1 MGRIAQLGERSP
13 YKAEVTGSSPVPPTT
28 LAPYRGAADGAGSVD
43 PRATPRPV
51 GLPVRKLPLL
61 EQTPDLLSE
70 NLFVHRMGSV
80 AGASQRR
87 RSKKAGPD
95 PLPRRL
101 DASTGR
107 QRCRNG
113 GAERSASMPRLVEWG
128 AGAGRPGRCAA
139 VEGGDAADRIVRAG
153 ARARRGLLPFRA
165 ERKQCDPLSVSVC
178 PPGRAIATRR
188 SRRPLSITIE
198 KD

>member
-95 PLPRRL
+95 PLPRSL

-113 GAERSASMPRLVEWG
+113 GEVWTAPRPPQRGAGGRGGRRGRPRLVW
-128 AGAGRPGRCAA
+128 APPP
-139 VEGGDAADRIVRAG
+139 RA
-153 ARARRGLLPFRA
+153 
-165 ERKQCDPLSVSVC
+165 
-178 PPGRAIATRR
+178 
-188 SRRPLSITIE
+188 
-198 KD
+198 